1 MMMGF
6 GLIWVLLIVLVVAYL
21 AGWRPENLNLRGPR
35 EWRDDKSAQEILRE
49 RYARG
54 EISKEE
60 FERMRADLVR

>member
-21 AGWRPENLNLRGPR
+21 AGWRPENLNLGGPR

-60 FERMRADLVR
+60 FERMRADLGR

>member
-21 AGWRPENLNLRGPR
+21 AGWRPENLNLDVLRGPR
-35 EWRDDKSAQEILRE
+35 DEKTAQEILRE

-60 FERMRADLVR
+60 FERVRADLER